1 MRCPLT
7 NVKCKEEQ
15 ALKVTNNQ
23 IQGAVATLV
32 VHALIMGILLL
43 LKLSVPVQEEESGIP
58 VTLGNVALAQGYTES
73 YQFTEVSSVKSDVP
87 NVDDAPL
94 TQPEPQVEEP
104 LVTQPDEPT
113 IDMPTAEEIEAQKR
127 AEAERLAAERA
138 AQQMASAFGKG
149 FEMGS
154 KGEATEQADEGTQ
167 GAESGVAAADKAV
180 GLGVQGTFD
189 LNGRSLSGDGL
200 PVPVN
205 TVQDEGRVV
214 VNITVNAD
222 GQVIATSIN
231 RRTNTVNPELRKA
244 AEDAAR
250 RAQFNRIDTVD
261 NQTGTITYYF
271 KLR

>member
-1 MRCPLT
+1 M
-7 NVKCKEEQ
+7 
-15 ALKVTNNQ
+15 KVTKSQ
-23 IQGAVATLV
+23 IQGLV
-32 VHALIMGILLL
+32 VTLAVHAAAVVLLML
-43 LKLSVPVQEEESGIP
+43 LAMRTPLQEAESGIP
-58 VTLGNVALAQGYTES
+58 VMMGNTELAQGHTES
-73 YQFTEVSSVKSDVP
+73 YQFTEVSSIKSDVP
-87 NVDDAPL
+87 NIENAPQ

-104 LVTQPDEPT
+104 FITQPDEPT
-113 IDMPTAEEIEAQKR
+113 IDMPTPEEIEAQKR

-154 KGEATEQADEGTQ
+154 KGEATDKVEEGTQ
-167 GAESGVAAADKAV
+167 GVETGVSAADKAT

-189 LNGRSLSGDGL
+189 LNGRSISGDGL

-214 VNITVNAD
+214 VNITVNPA
-222 GQVIATSIN
+222 GKVVATSIN

-244 AEDAAR
+244 AEDAAK
-250 RAQFNRIDTVD
+250 RAQFNQINAVD

>member
-1 MRCPLT
+1 M
-7 NVKCKEEQ
+7 
-15 ALKVTNNQ
+15 KVDKNQ
-23 IQGAVATLV
+23 ISGVVATLA
-32 VHALIMGILLL
+32 VHALVVLLL
-43 LKLSVPVQEEESGIP
+43 VALRLSVPAQEEESGIP
-58 VTLGNVALAQGYTES
+58 VTLGNVAKAMGFTES

-87 NVDDAPL
+87 NVNNAPL
-94 TQPEPQVEEP
+94 TQPQPQVNEP

-113 IDMPTAEEIEAQKR
+113 IDMPSAE
-127 AEAERLAAERA
+127 ERLAAERA

-154 KGEATEQADEGTQ
+154 KGNAEEQTEEGTQ
-167 GAESGVAAADKAV
+167 GAESGVSAAEKAV
-180 GLGVQGTFD
+180 GIGVQGTFD

-200 PVPVN
+200 PRPVN

-214 VNITVNAD
+214 VNITVNPD
-222 GQVIATSIN
+222 GKVIATSIN

-244 AEDAAR
+244 AEDAAK
-250 RAQFNRIDTVD
+250 RAVFNRTDAVD

>member
-1 MRCPLT
+1 M
-7 NVKCKEEQ
+7 
-15 ALKVTNNQ
+15 KVTKSQ
-23 IQGAVATLV
+23 IQGLV
-32 VHALIMGILLL
+32 VTLAVHAAAVVLLML
-43 LKLSVPVQEEESGIP
+43 LAMRTPLQEAESGIP
-58 VTLGNVALAQGYTES
+58 VMMGNTELAQGHTES
-73 YQFTEVSSVKSDVP
+73 YQFTEVSSIKSDVP
-87 NVDDAPL
+87 NIENAPQ

-104 LVTQPDEPT
+104 LITQPDEPT
-113 IDMPTAEEIEAQKR
+113 IDMPTPEEIEAQKR

-154 KGEATEQADEGTQ
+154 KGEATDKVEEGAQ
-167 GAESGVAAADKAV
+167 GVETGVSAADKAT

-189 LNGRSLSGDGL
+189 LNGRSISGNGL

-214 VNITVNAD
+214 VNITVNPA
-222 GQVIATSIN
+222 GKVVATSIN

-244 AEDAAR
+244 AEDAAK
-250 RAQFNRIDTVD
+250 RAQFNQINAVD

>member
-1 MRCPLT
+1 MT
-7 NVKCKEEQ
+7 K
-15 ALKVTNNQ
+15 NQ
-23 IQGAVATLV
+23 IQGLV
-32 VHALIMGILLL
+32 VTIVAHALVVLLL
-43 LKLSVPVQEEESGIP
+43 LMVKLSAPLQEEESGIP
-58 VTLGNVALAQGYTES
+58 VMLGNSLLAQGHTES
-73 YQFTEVSSVKSDVP
+73 YQYTEVSSVKSDVP
-87 NVDDAPL
+87 NVDNAPL
-94 TQPEPQVEEP
+94 TQPQPQVDEP
-104 LVTQPDEPT
+104 LITQPDEPT
-113 IDMPTAEEIEAQKR
+113 VEVPTAEELEARKR

-154 KGEATEQADEGTQ
+154 KGEATEKADEGTQ
-167 GAESGVAAADKAV
+167 GIETGVAAADKAV
-180 GLGVQGTFD
+180 GVGVQGTFD
-189 LNGRSLSGDGL
+189 LNGRSLSGSGL

-214 VNITVNAD
+214 VDITVNPA

-250 RAQFNRIDTVD
+250 KARFNAIEGVD
-261 NQTGTITYYF
+261 NQSGTITYYF

>member
-1 MRCPLT
+1 M
-7 NVKCKEEQ
+7 
-15 ALKVTNNQ
+15 KVTKSQ
-23 IQGAVATLV
+23 IQGLV
-32 VHALIMGILLL
+32 VTLAVHAAAVVLLML
-43 LKLSVPVQEEESGIP
+43 LAMRTPLQEAESGIP
-58 VTLGNVALAQGYTES
+58 VMMGNTELAQGHTES
-73 YQFTEVSSVKSDVP
+73 YQFTEVSSIKSDVP
-87 NVDDAPL
+87 NIENAPQ

-104 LVTQPDEPT
+104 LITQPDEPT
-113 IDMPTAEEIEAQKR
+113 IDMPTPEEIEAQKR

-154 KGEATEQADEGTQ
+154 KGEATDKVEEGAQ
-167 GAESGVAAADKAV
+167 GVETGVSAADKAT

-189 LNGRSLSGDGL
+189 LNGRSISGDGL

-214 VNITVNAD
+214 VNITVNPA
-222 GQVIATSIN
+222 GKVVATSIN

-244 AEDAAR
+244 AEDAAK
-250 RAQFNRIDTVD
+250 RAQFNQINAVD